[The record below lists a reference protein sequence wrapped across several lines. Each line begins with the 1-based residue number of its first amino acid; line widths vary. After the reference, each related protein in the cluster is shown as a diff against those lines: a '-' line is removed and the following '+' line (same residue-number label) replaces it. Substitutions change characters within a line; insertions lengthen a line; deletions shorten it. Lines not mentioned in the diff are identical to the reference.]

1 MLQDTDSESIM
12 PPLTV
17 EDLELR
23 DASSVSI
30 YPITNQQWAAL
41 QEIAESRGG
50 TRSDLL
56 REAIERLCDDRD
68 AGREVFY
75 RAAVRLDATDKVG
88 IKPRIVWLKSP
99 LSERFI
105 ERIEKD
111 RAYKSEFVLEAL
123 RRYLAAEKIE
133 IDPPI

>member
-1 MLQDTDSESIM
+1 M
-12 PPLTV
+12 PPLTA

-23 DASSVSI
+23 EGLSVSI
-30 YPITNQQWAAL
+30 YPITTRQWEAL
-41 QEIAESRGG
+41 QEIAESRGE
-50 TRSDLL
+50 TRADLF

-68 AGREVFY
+68 AGREVIY

-99 LSERFI
+99 LSERFL

-123 RRYLAAEKIE
+123 RRYLATEKIV